1 MCITDRWR
9 GGAVHRRGR
18 RGRGGAA
25 YAAAGEPDMID
36 VLLGQV
42 LDGAGDD
49 ILKPANGAANGANGA
64 AANGAE
70 KAR

>member
-1 MCITDRWR
+1 MCCS
-9 GGAVHRRGR
+9 
-18 RGRGGAA
+18 
-25 YAAAGEPDMID
+25 GE
-36 VLLGQV
+36 V

>member
-1 MCITDRWR
+1 
-9 GGAVHRRGR
+9 
-18 RGRGGAA
+18 
-25 YAAAGEPDMID
+25 MID

-64 AANGAE
+64 AATAPKRRGEAAGARWRQPAIADRRIIFAE
-70 KAR
+70 SSEL

>member
-1 MCITDRWR
+1 M
-9 GGAVHRRGR
+9 RRLSR
-18 RGRGGAA
+18 AA

-64 AANGAE
+64 ANGAAANGAE

>member
-1 MCITDRWR
+1 
-9 GGAVHRRGR
+9 
-18 RGRGGAA
+18 
-25 YAAAGEPDMID
+25 MID

-64 AANGAE
+64 TNGATNGAAANGAE